1 MDDARYVEAWL
12 AIGAVKARYCRLLDT
27 RDWAGFAAL
36 FTEDFELDV
45 SEGTA
50 LPVIRGR
57 VAAVEQIRSSV
68 ASARTAHQVHS
79 PEITL
84 TSDNEAQ
91 VIWAMQDRVVWP
103 PEQAAQRGFA
113 GLTGYG
119 HYHERYVRRDG
130 AWRIAALRL
139 TRLHIDLQPL
149 AG

>member
-119 HYHERYVRRDG
+119 HYRETYVREGGR
-130 AWRIAALRL
+130 WRIRTLRL
-139 TRLHIDLQPL
+139 TRLRLDFTP
-149 AG
+149 A

>member
-91 VIWAMQDRVVWP
+91 VIWAMQDRVVWQ